1 MLLDPLQRLLRLA
14 AQQSTHFLQ
23 FHPIFMLVSLLD
35 SHAVADAVDLSLDFI
50 ESLVEVDEHIV
61 LPAFLLAALAVISL
75 ITVIPYESC
84 WWLWAWP
91 CLPSLL
97 FNIIIATH
105 PSP

>member
-1 MLLDPLQRLLRLA
+1 
-14 AQQSTHFLQ
+14 
-23 FHPIFMLVSLLD
+23 
-35 SHAVADAVDLSLDFI
+35 
-50 ESLVEVDEHIV
+50 
-61 LPAFLLAALAVISL
+61 
-75 ITVIPYESC
+75 VIPYESC